1 MCVECVWRVYA
12 VCEGMRC
19 VWGGMRV
26 CDDMCGVA

>member
-1 MCVECVWRVYA
+1 MCGVCVRVCA